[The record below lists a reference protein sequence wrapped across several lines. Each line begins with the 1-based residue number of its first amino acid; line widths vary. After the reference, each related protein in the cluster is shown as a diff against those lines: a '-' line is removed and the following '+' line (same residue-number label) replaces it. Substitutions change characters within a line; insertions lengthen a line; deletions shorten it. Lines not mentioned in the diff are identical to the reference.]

1 MSTKG
6 KGSYVVHLEQ
16 AKLPPKLIAS
26 CKPIAGTNK
35 YKIALVHPNTKKVII
50 EQEIQAKDISEA
62 MKKANELRDLPE
74 AQNVETWYEETLF
87 IPQPKRG
94 KMKLKTKEVVEE
106 EMNAETM
113 EEEGAKVTP
122 KASPKASK
130 GPKVKAAKKTKTAK
144 KGDKTKAVKAKKN
157 INKTTKNKKKK
168 K

>member
-6 KGSYVVHLEQ
+6 NKGSYVVMLEQ

-26 CKPIAGTNK
+26 CKPIPNTNK
-35 YKIALVHPNTKKVII
+35 YIVALLHPNTKKVIV
-50 EQEIQAKDISEA
+50 EREVECKDLSEA

-94 KMKLKTKEVVEE
+94 KMKLKTKQSVEE
-106 EMNAETM
+106 EMNAEPVDEDLEM
-113 EEEGAKVTP
+113 AP
-122 KASPKASK
+122 K
-130 GPKVKAAKKTKTAK
+130 KAAKGVKSVPKTKPQGAK
-144 KGDKTKAVKAKKN
+144 KTVKTKPVKAKKSGQ
-157 INKTTKNKKKK
+157 KPAKGKKKK